1 MKKYH
6 YYLLIT
12 LLFFI
17 ILYYSDEVY
26 ASDVT
31 IIINSE
37 NQEYSQ
43 EFQSDIDVI
52 FENKLLYNENL
63 FLSYHIVDRNGNEL
77 LFENQRIPITLE
89 NGIFST
95 IVDINL
101 KNISNNV
108 KNMIVQFDILD
119 AENERWYSLDNVD
132 LNTTNLFIDLNPTKA
147 FLEKSKKTI
156 NQHIYIFYMNCL
168 VSIVVLFLIFNSRKC
183 FK

>member
-63 FLSYHIVDRNGNEL
+63 FLSYHIVDRKIG
-77 LFENQRIPITLE
+77 RAH
-89 NGIFST
+89 
-95 IVDINL
+95 V
-101 KNISNNV
+101 
-108 KNMIVQFDILD
+108 
-119 AENERWYSLDNVD
+119 
-132 LNTTNLFIDLNPTKA
+132 
-147 FLEKSKKTI
+147 
-156 NQHIYIFYMNCL
+156 
-168 VSIVVLFLIFNSRKC
+168 
-183 FK
+183 